1 MKFTIN
7 AGEFAR
13 ALKPS
18 LEIATK
24 NTKKEF
30 NAANKITIDA
40 NEDGI
45 IFSAYGGTASI
56 VSNISDKYFGDINYK
71 CVEEG
76 SATVDAV
83 IMMDSLLVF
92 SSSDVNVSFSSGQLI
107 ISLIDDE
114 DIVQPVTTF
123 DESVNVPKVAE
134 NFIKEVIINREILIE
149 GINKVS
155 FAIAFEERQRNYMCL
170 ILESS
175 KNKFRFAAGSNSRFA
190 ISDTKGE
197 NIGNKSKTQIIFP
210 KYNISNINKIL
221 YDASDKNIIIKYA
234 EADVKDGS
242 PEQIVLEF
250 SESGINL
257 CIFAIDPSIKYPN
270 LDAIINFD
278 YPNKIYCD
286 IKDWNMTVAGI
297 SATMHIDSD
306 IIHNTEVTAN
316 TEKEFLKV
324 ETKTLLKAKNK
335 VKFTDDKKCMTNNPA
350 PWFRCNSLYLKE
362 MVSKA
367 NKDGE
372 IAIYFENQ
380 EKLEDLPDDEKRM
393 KPILIKFSDN
403 ANNPRNTVEN
413 FYMFFSCSTK

>member
-45 IFSAYGGTASI
+45 ISSAYGGTASI
-56 VSNISDKYFGDINYK
+56 VSHINDKFFNINYK
-71 CVEEG
+71 CEEEG
-76 SATVDAV
+76 SVTVDAAV
-83 IMMDSLLVF
+83 MMDSLLVF
-92 SSSDVNVSFSSGQLI
+92 SSSDVNISFSSGQLI

-123 DESVNVPKVAE
+123 DDNVNVPKIAE
-134 NFIKEVIINREILIE
+134 TFTKEIKINREILIE
-149 GINKVS
+149 GISRVS
-155 FAIAFEERQRNYMCL
+155 FAIAFEEKHRNYMCL

-175 KNKFRFAAGSNSRFA
+175 KNKFRFAAGSGSRFA
-190 ISDTKGE
+190 ISDTKGDE
-197 NIGNKSKTQIIFP
+197 IGSKSKTQIIFP
-210 KYNISNINKIL
+210 KYNISNISKIL
-221 YDASDKNIIIKYA
+221 YDASDKNIIVKYA
-234 EADVKDGS
+234 EADVKNGS
-242 PEQIVLEF
+242 PEQIVLELK
-250 SESGINL
+250 ESGINL

-286 IKDWNMTVAGI
+286 IKDWNMAVAGI

-306 IIHNTEVTAN
+306 TIHNTEVVAD
-316 TEKEFLKV
+316 TEKEVLKI

-335 VKFTDDKKCMTNNPA
+335 VKFIDDTKCITNDPA

-362 MVSKA
+362 MISKA

-372 IAIYFENQ
+372 ISIHFENQ
-380 EKLEDLPDDEKRM
+380 EKLEELPDDEKRM